1 MTKGNQKLLCEENLR
16 HAEYYSMLSVF
27 DDLHEKSK
35 SGVVFEDLMPLILK
49 RENIL
54 LAYRNIKTNTGSKTA
69 GTDQLT
75 IGDIGKLSPDEVVNN
90 VRYYI
95 QGTVHGYRPK
105 PVRRKDIPKP
115 YDPMKTRPLG
125 IPCIWDRLI
134 QQCIKQIMEPIC
146 EAKFSINSYGFR
158 PNCSAEHAIA
168 AVEKLMQQI
177 KLHYVIEFDIKG
189 FFDNVNHSKLIRQI
203 WSLGIHDKHL
213 IFVLK
218 RILSAPI
225 RLENGTM
232 ITPKKGTPQGGIISP
247 LLANIVLNE
256 LDHWIEDQ
264 WTNHPTVLSYKVR
277 TTRCGTP
284 NHSYGFKR
292 ARETT
297 RLKEMYIVRYA
308 DDFRIFCRKKTDA
321 EKAKIAVTQWLHD
334 RLKLEISEE
343 KTKVVN
349 VSRHYTD
356 FLGFKIKVM
365 PKKGKQVIKSHVAD
379 KNLAHKCTQL
389 IEQAKRIASPREKYG
404 EFREVQLYNSMVTG
418 MHNYYQLATL
428 VAADFRKVNRAV
440 MTVLTNRLRGQKESR
455 LAKHGRELT
464 KYEKERYGESGCLR
478 FDRNTNEPIYPA
490 GYVRHKIPLCKKR
503 SICCYTAEGRKLIHD
518 NLRVNMYLLLSLMTQ
533 PLQGRSVE
541 YFDNRISHFSAQ
553 WGKCAVT
560 GREFMSTAEIH
571 CHHIIPKRNGGTDKY
586 DNLILITPDVHI
598 LLHAK
603 THETIE
609 KYKAMLRLNSKQ
621 LSALNSLRQ
630 KAGLATI

>member
-1 MTKGNQKLLCEENLR
+1 
-16 HAEYYSMLSVF
+16 
-27 DDLHEKSK
+27 
-35 SGVVFEDLMPLILK
+35 MPLILK

-297 RLKEMYIVRYA
+297 RLKEMYVVRYA

-404 EFREVQLYNSMVTG
+404 ELREVQLYNSMVTG

-490 GYVRHKIPLCKKR
+490 GYVQHKIPLCKKR

-571 CHHIIPKRNGGTDKY
+571 CHHIIHKRNGGTDKY

>member
-1 MTKGNQKLLCEENLR
+1 MRQ
-16 HAEYYSMLSVF
+16 
-27 DDLHEKSK
+27 
-35 SGVVFEDLMPLILK
+35 I
-49 RENIL
+49 
-54 LAYRNIKTNTGSKTA
+54 
-69 GTDQLT
+69 
-75 IGDIGKLSPDEVVNN
+75 IGKLSPDEVVNN

-389 IEQAKRIASPREKYG
+389 IEQAKRIASPREKNG
-404 EFREVQLYNSMVTG
+404 EFREVQLYNSMVMG

-603 THETIE
+603 THETIG

>member
-1 MTKGNQKLLCEENLR
+1 MRQ
-16 HAEYYSMLSVF
+16 
-27 DDLHEKSK
+27 
-35 SGVVFEDLMPLILK
+35 I
-49 RENIL
+49 
-54 LAYRNIKTNTGSKTA
+54 
-69 GTDQLT
+69 
-75 IGDIGKLSPDEVVNN
+75 IGKLSPDEVVNN

-297 RLKEMYIVRYA
+297 RLKEMYVVRYA

-490 GYVRHKIPLCKKR
+490 GYVQHKIPLCKKR

-571 CHHIIPKRNGGTDKY
+571 CHHIIHKRNGGTDKY

>member
-1 MTKGNQKLLCEENLR
+1 MVKTLERDRYALCEKHVIVPFCCSYQVYRYLAGCFGLISGR
-16 HAEYYSMLSVF
+16 HY
-27 DDLHEKSK
+27 
-35 SGVVFEDLMPLILK
+35 LK

-571 CHHIIPKRNGGTDKY
+571 CHHIIHKRNGGTDKY

>member
-27 DDLHEKSK
+27 DDLYEKSK

-95 QGTVHGYRPK
+95 RGTVHGYRPK

-404 EFREVQLYNSMVTG
+404 EFREVQLY
-418 MHNYYQLATL
+418 
-428 VAADFRKVNRAV
+428 F
-440 MTVLTNRLRGQKESR
+440 
-455 LAKHGRELT
+455 
-464 KYEKERYGESGCLR
+464 
-478 FDRNTNEPIYPA
+478 
-490 GYVRHKIPLCKKR
+490 
-503 SICCYTAEGRKLIHD
+503 
-518 NLRVNMYLLLSLMTQ
+518 
-533 PLQGRSVE
+533 
-541 YFDNRISHFSAQ
+541 
-553 WGKCAVT
+553 
-560 GREFMSTAEIH
+560 
-571 CHHIIPKRNGGTDKY
+571 
-586 DNLILITPDVHI
+586 
-598 LLHAK
+598 
-603 THETIE
+603 
-609 KYKAMLRLNSKQ
+609 
-621 LSALNSLRQ
+621 
-630 KAGLATI
+630 

>member
-1 MTKGNQKLLCEENLR
+1 
-16 HAEYYSMLSVF
+16 ML
-27 DDLHEKSK
+27 
-35 SGVVFEDLMPLILK
+35 
-49 RENIL
+49 
-54 LAYRNIKTNTGSKTA
+54 YTGSKTA

-297 RLKEMYIVRYA
+297 RLKEMYVVRYA

-404 EFREVQLYNSMVTG
+404 ELREVQLYNSMVTG

-490 GYVRHKIPLCKKR
+490 GYVQHKIPLCKKR

-571 CHHIIPKRNGGTDKY
+571 CHHIIHKRNGGTDKY

>member
-1 MTKGNQKLLCEENLR
+1 MRQ
-16 HAEYYSMLSVF
+16 
-27 DDLHEKSK
+27 
-35 SGVVFEDLMPLILK
+35 I
-49 RENIL
+49 
-54 LAYRNIKTNTGSKTA
+54 
-69 GTDQLT
+69 
-75 IGDIGKLSPDEVVNN
+75 IGKLSPDEVVNN

-490 GYVRHKIPLCKKR
+490 GYVQHKIPLCKKR

-571 CHHIIPKRNGGTDKY
+571 CHHIIHKRNGGTDKY

>member
-1 MTKGNQKLLCEENLR
+1 MRQ
-16 HAEYYSMLSVF
+16 
-27 DDLHEKSK
+27 
-35 SGVVFEDLMPLILK
+35 I
-49 RENIL
+49 
-54 LAYRNIKTNTGSKTA
+54 
-69 GTDQLT
+69 
-75 IGDIGKLSPDEVVNN
+75 IGKLSPDEVVNN

-379 KNLAHKCTQL
+379 KNLAHKCTHL

-490 GYVRHKIPLCKKR
+490 GYVQHKIPLCKKR

-571 CHHIIPKRNGGTDKY
+571 CHHIIHKRNGGTDKY

>member
-1 MTKGNQKLLCEENLR
+1 MRQ
-16 HAEYYSMLSVF
+16 
-27 DDLHEKSK
+27 
-35 SGVVFEDLMPLILK
+35 I
-49 RENIL
+49 
-54 LAYRNIKTNTGSKTA
+54 
-69 GTDQLT
+69 
-75 IGDIGKLSPDEVVNN
+75 IGKLSPDEVVNN

-297 RLKEMYIVRYA
+297 RLKEMYVVRYA

-404 EFREVQLYNSMVTG
+404 ELREVQLYNSMVTG

-490 GYVRHKIPLCKKR
+490 GYVQHKIPLCKKR

-571 CHHIIPKRNGGTDKY
+571 CHHIIHKRNGGTDKY

>member
-1 MTKGNQKLLCEENLR
+1 M
-16 HAEYYSMLSVF
+16 AERL
-27 DDLHEKSK
+27 
-35 SGVVFEDLMPLILK
+35 G
-49 RENIL
+49 
-54 LAYRNIKTNTGSKTA
+54 
-69 GTDQLT
+69 

-95 QGTVHGYRPK
+95 QGTVHGYHPK
-105 PVRRKDIPKP
+105 PVRRKDIPKT

-168 AVEKLMQQI
+168 AVEKLMQPI

-189 FFDNVNHSKLIRQI
+189 FFDNVKHSKLIRQI

-297 RLKEMYIVRYA
+297 RLKEMHIVRYA

-490 GYVRHKIPLCKKR
+490 GYVQHKIPLCKKR

-518 NLRVNMYLLLSLMTQ
+518 NLRVKMYLLLSLMTQ
-533 PLQGRSVE
+533 PL
-541 YFDNRISHFSAQ
+541 NAN
-553 WGKCAVT
+553 C
-560 GREFMSTAEIH
+560 
-571 CHHIIPKRNGGTDKY
+571 
-586 DNLILITPDVHI
+586 
-598 LLHAK
+598 
-603 THETIE
+603 
-609 KYKAMLRLNSKQ
+609 
-621 LSALNSLRQ
+621 NSLFCVHDTP
-630 KAGLATI
+630 LPTCL

>member
-1 MTKGNQKLLCEENLR
+1 M
-16 HAEYYSMLSVF
+16 
-27 DDLHEKSK
+27 
-35 SGVVFEDLMPLILK
+35 
-49 RENIL
+49 
-54 LAYRNIKTNTGSKTA
+54 
-69 GTDQLT
+69 
-75 IGDIGKLSPDEVVNN
+75 
-90 VRYYI
+90 
-95 QGTVHGYRPK
+95 
-105 PVRRKDIPKP
+105 
-115 YDPMKTRPLG
+115 
-125 IPCIWDRLI
+125 
-134 QQCIKQIMEPIC
+134 
-146 EAKFSINSYGFR
+146 
-158 PNCSAEHAIA
+158 
-168 AVEKLMQQI
+168 
-177 KLHYVIEFDIKG
+177 
-189 FFDNVNHSKLIRQI
+189 
-203 WSLGIHDKHL
+203 
-213 IFVLK
+213 
-218 RILSAPI
+218 
-225 RLENGTM
+225 
-232 ITPKKGTPQGGIISP
+232 
-247 LLANIVLNE
+247 
-256 LDHWIEDQ
+256 
-264 WTNHPTVLSYKVR
+264 
-277 TTRCGTP
+277 
-284 NHSYGFKR
+284 
-292 ARETT
+292 
-297 RLKEMYIVRYA
+297 RYA

-321 EKAKIAVTQWLHD
+321 EKAKIAGTQWLHD

-490 GYVRHKIPLCKKR
+490 GYVQHKIPLCKKR

-571 CHHIIPKRNGGTDKY
+571 CHHIIHKRNGGTDKY